1 MRAMVFQS
9 RTGLVMGLEMG
20 IKLFHPTVF
29 LLALFLKAALGQG
42 SLATAQDSTSDE
54 AATVD
59 FAKEIQPLLARRC
72 FACHGPDVAEGG
84 LRLNSLEGALAE
96 LDSGDFAVVAHN
108 PDASVLLDRIASE
121 EEGVRMP
128 PEGKPLSE
136 SEQDALRR
144 WIASGAQW
152 KQHWAFEPIVQQPIP
167 QAEGQHA
174 DVNPVDAFIDAKLR
188 SKGLSRTQPASPGAI
203 QRRVYFDLIGLPP
216 SPDEVADFL
225 RRAEV
230 DFNSAYEQEVDKL
243 LGSEHYGERWARHW
257 LDVVRFAETNSFERD
272 GRKPNAWR
280 YRDYVIQ
287 SLNED
292 KPYDQFLREQ
302 LAGDELP
309 NVTRESLVATGF
321 YRLGLWD
328 DEPADRELAMYE
340 GYDDIITTVGQGI
353 LGITMNCCRCHDH
366 KIDPIPTADY
376 YSMLAFFRN
385 LTPNGYGPHVERP
398 LVATAADREKM
409 QMAEQQIRERG
420 DQLQAKLT
428 QLEADLQSQLSNKTS
443 AATTT
448 YDLDN
453 VEYRFY
459 RDSFQSLPN
468 FDDLKPE
475 DIGKL
480 ERPYFDIQPATR
492 PDEFGFVFTGTL
504 VVPSDGQYT
513 FVLDSDDGSRLIIE
527 DQVVVEHDGIHV
539 VGTPKRASVQLSKGR
554 QSIRLEYFQ
563 ASSDKGLRLF
573 WSGPGFKRRWLTA
586 RKEQATSD
594 LNQVLNSPV
603 VEELDADT
611 VAEYRATKK
620 AIDENARR
628 KPWDDYGLC
637 ASEHGTST
645 ADTFV
650 LLRGSPESRGE
661 KVEPRF
667 PTILGGASPE
677 IIVNPQAN
685 TSGRRLAFANWI
697 TSADNRLT
705 SRVIVNRVWQ
715 HHFGRGIVRSPN
727 NFGQLGE
734 TPTHPELLDWLAANL
749 MQSGWRLKPL
759 HKLLVM
765 SETYRQ
771 STLATDEALEKD
783 PQNDWFSHF
792 NMRRL
797 SAEEIRDTLLSTT
810 GQLNL
815 KMFGPSIFPEISD
828 EVLAGQSVPGSGWD
842 KSSPEERARRSVY
855 IHVKRSLVVPLLSA
869 FDFPETDASCEA
881 RFMTTQPGQALSM
894 LNGDFLNQQAALF
907 AERIRQ
913 DAGSERADQIKRA
926 FQLALAREAQPS
938 EVERAID
945 LMNKLR
951 SEYDLSEEQ
960 ALANCCLYVY
970 NLNEF
975 IYLD

>member
-1 MRAMVFQS
+1 MRAMLFKS
-9 RTGLVMGLEMG
+9 RTGLELSF
-20 IKLFHPTVF
+20 LTVF
-29 LLALFLKAALGQG
+29 LLTLLPQLLFCQG
-42 SLATAQDSTSDE
+42 NLAVAQTASSDE
-54 AATVD
+54 VATVD

-72 FACHGPDVAEGG
+72 FACHGPDVAESG
-84 LRLNSLEGALAE
+84 LRLDSLEGALAE

-121 EEGVRMP
+121 EEGFRMP
-128 PEGKPLSE
+128 PEGKPLTE
-136 SEQDALRR
+136 SEQDALRK
-144 WIASGAQW
+144 WISSGAEW
-152 KQHWAFEPIVQQPIP
+152 KQHWAFEPIVQRPIP
-167 QAEGQHA
+167 QTEGQLV

-188 SKGLSRTQPASPGAI
+188 SKGLSRTQPASPAAL

-216 SPDEVADFL
+216 SPDEVDDFL
-225 RRAEV
+225 KRAEV

-243 LGSEHYGERWARHW
+243 LSSEHYGERWARHW

-272 GRKPNAWR
+272 GRKPNAYR

-302 LAGDELP
+302 LAGDELA

-353 LGITMNCCRCHDH
+353 LGLTMNCCRCHDH

-385 LTPNGYGPHVERP
+385 LTPNGYGPNVERP
-398 LVATAADREKM
+398 LVASAADREKL
-409 QMAEQQIRERG
+409 QRAEQEIRDRG

-428 QLEADLQSQLSNKTS
+428 QLEGELQAQLSTKTT

-480 ERPYFDIQPATR
+480 DPPYFDLQPATR
-492 PDEFGFVFTGTL
+492 ADEFGFVFTGTI
-504 VVPSDGQYT
+504 VVPQDGQYT

-527 DQVVVEHDGIHV
+527 DQVIAEYDGIHG
-539 VGTPKRASVQLSKGR
+539 VGNPKRATVQLSKGR
-554 QSIRLEYFQ
+554 QAIRLEYFQ
-563 ASSDKGLRLF
+563 ATSDKGLRLF

-586 RKEQATSD
+586 RKAQATSD
-594 LNQVLNSPV
+594 LVQILNSPV
-603 VEELDADT
+603 AEELDAET
-611 VAEYRATKK
+611 VAEYRTTKR
-620 AIDENARR
+620 ALEENSRR
-628 KPWDDYGLC
+628 QPWDEYGLC
-637 ASEHGTST
+637 VSEHGTSS
-645 ADTFV
+645 ADTFI
-650 LLRGSPESRGE
+650 LLRGSPQGQGE

-667 PTILGGASPE
+667 PTILGGESPE
-677 IIVNPQAN
+677 ITANPQAN
-685 TSGRRLAFANWI
+685 TTGRRLALANWI
-697 TSADNRLT
+697 TADDNRLT

-734 TPTHPELLDWLAANL
+734 TPTHPELLDWLSANL

-759 HKLLVM
+759 HKLLLM

-771 STLATDEALEKD
+771 STLAADETLDKD
-783 PQNDWFSHF
+783 PNNDWFGHF
-792 NMRRL
+792 NMRRM
-797 SAEEIRDTLLSTT
+797 SAEEIRDTLLATT

-815 KMFGPSIFPEISD
+815 KMFGPSIFPEISG

-842 KSSPEERARRSVY
+842 KSSPEDQARRSVY

-869 FDFPETDASCEA
+869 FDFPETDSSCEA

-894 LNGDFLNQQAALF
+894 LNGDFLNQQSALF
-907 AERIRQ
+907 AQRVQQE
-913 DAGSERADQIKRA
+913 AGADRANQIKLA
-926 FQLALAREAQPS
+926 FQLAMSREAQPA
-938 EVERAID
+938 EIERAIK
-945 LMNKLR
+945 LMDTLR
-951 SEYDLSEEQ
+951 SEFELSEEQ
-960 ALANCCLYVY
+960 ALANCCLYLF